1 MKGIT
6 LNQISS
12 HPTPYYLYDKTI
24 LNNTINAIKEATKAD
39 RNFRIHYAI
48 KANDNPAILDIIAA
62 GGFGADCV
70 SGGEI
75 AKAVKAGFAPEKIV
89 FAGVGKKDE
98 EIEFALNTGIEA
110 FNVES
115 TQELEVIN
123 EIARKMSK
131 TAPVALRICFG
142 VM

>member
-39 RNFRIHYAI
+39 SNFRIHYAI

-62 GGFGADCV
+62 GGFGRL
-70 SGGEI
+70 I
-75 AKAVKAGFAPEKIV
+75 
-89 FAGVGKKDE
+89 
-98 EIEFALNTGIEA
+98 
-110 FNVES
+110 
-115 TQELEVIN
+115 
-123 EIARKMSK
+123 
-131 TAPVALRICFG
+131 
-142 VM
+142 